1 MDEEIDMIYFTSD
14 MHLGH
19 EAIIHMCN
27 RPFKNAEE
35 MNRALIRNI
44 NSMVQK
50 NDTVYLLKLN
60 GHKIRIRGNHDKKYD
75 KSLFEGIYD
84 FLELKGYCSTSISLM
99 HYPMLEWSI
108 SRHGSIHLHGHQH
121 NRFEYN
127 IQMKEQG
134 IKRYDVG
141 IDGKYW
147 KETNDINDYFPVSL
161 NQILEFMEVEK

>member
-1 MDEEIDMIYFTSD
+1 MDEEIDMIYFTSN

-27 RPFKNAEE
+27 RPFKNVEE
-35 MNRALIRNI
+35 MNRTLIRNI
-44 NSMVQK
+44 NSMVHK
-50 NDTVYLLKLN
+50 NDTVYLLGDVTHRVSLDEANELISKLN
-60 GHKIRIRGNHDKKYD
+60 GHKILICGNHDKN
-75 KSLFEGIYD
+75 YD

-99 HYPMLEWSI
+99 HYPMLEWPK
-108 SRHGSIHLHGHQH
+108 SRHGSIHLHGHQQ

-141 IDGKYW
+141 MDG
-147 KETNDINDYFPVSL
+147 NDYFPVSL
-161 NQILEFMEVEK
+161 NRILEFMEVEK